1 MNHSVH
7 HRHVQL
13 VDSQTSSPQLSSA
26 ANEVASN
33 PASFFLF
40 LGEAGFEATNED
52 ALKLGYPITEK
63 ESVTAEGSAT
73 GGNLIL
79 VS

>member
-1 MNHSVH
+1 MEK
-7 HRHVQL
+7 
-13 VDSQTSSPQLSSA
+13 LSSA

-52 ALKLGYPITEK
+52 ALKLGYPSLRPEQLEVAIQFYLAGMFLLC
-63 ESVTAEGSAT
+63 SQLDLGRACVLLSS
-73 GGNLIL
+73 L
-79 VS
+79 